1 MVIYADVLF
10 IINVLMDTTLIWAA
24 GMLLKEKIR
33 IFRILLGASAGA
45 AMYIASLFFPYSG
58 PVFQILLTVFSIALS
73 VIIAYRP
80 KTFMKLVHITLLTVL
95 LAFIAS
101 GAIVS
106 FMVLKTYW
114 TYGNA
119 LEGIFEAFSYKI
131 LIITSVLFYIVIKT
145 GRKYFIKTAS
155 DPRQYCDITVYI
167 DDKRAKLRALAD
179 TGNSLK
185 DNLTGKD
192 IIVAEY
198 SAVKKL
204 IPVDTGINDDSVEM
218 FKVLSETDFKNRLR
232 LIPFKSIGN
241 KNGILLGVK
250 ADRAEISFQ
259 GNRKVEKTE
268 VILCLFSGKMDF
280 DGSFN
285 AIINYEILI

>member
-1 MVIYADVLF
+1 M
-10 IINVLMDTTLIWAA
+10 
-24 GMLLKEKIR
+24 
-33 IFRILLGASAGA
+33 
-45 AMYIASLFFPYSG
+45 
-58 PVFQILLTVFSIALS
+58 
-73 VIIAYRP
+73 
-80 KTFMKLVHITLLTVL
+80 
-95 LAFIAS
+95 
-101 GAIVS
+101 
-106 FMVLKTYW
+106 
-114 TYGNA
+114 
-119 LEGIFEAFSYKI
+119 
-131 LIITSVLFYIVIKT
+131 
-145 GRKYFIKTAS
+145 
-155 DPRQYCDITVYI
+155 
-167 DDKRAKLRALAD
+167 RALAD

-204 IPVDTGINDDSVEM
+204 IPVDTGINDDSVE
-218 FKVLSETDFKNRLR
+218 ETDFKNRLR

-241 KNGILLGVK
+241 KNGVLLGVK

-259 GNRKVEKTE
+259 GNSKIEKTE